1 MKDFKLLNYNGK
13 LYKIFMKGKTLYINF
28 NGKTKVIS
36 ENVLKY
42 SLEYFNKSLWISIYN
57 TIQLIILLE
66 ISIQED
72 KEIKINKQ
80 LVIDTKG
87 YSEKIDSLTMIIKN
101 TNQINLVFRGWNN
114 NKSFIFNS
122 NISICNKFNIIS
134 DNTSNSRKRP
144 FSVYSEDDKAILLIS
159 EKGQCEEYVLYN
171 LIEDRVEESFSLPNT
186 SDVSM
191 IKYDEKPIIFYN
203 KRIDSKL
210 YIRYRYI
217 DIEKEEEN
225 IHEEKILN
233 SLPQDIINPQISLY
247 MGIIYLVW
255 KSNRCIRS
263 AMSRNLSNWNINYSE
278 ECINNINT
286 SIIKVCEDR
295 IERMNTYMK
304 ENIVYNLIVNREN
317 CKIRDQSYK
326 LLELMFYENSLSKKL
341 DNMNNLLNIQQ
352 YYNSKNEEYLSKI
365 RELNSIIME
374 KDKIIYKLLSR

>member
-1 MKDFKLLNYNGK
+1 ME
-13 LYKIFMKGKTLYINF
+13 GKTLYINF

-233 SLPQDIINPQISLY
+233 SLPQDIINPQISVY

>member
-1 MKDFKLLNYNGK
+1 M
-13 LYKIFMKGKTLYINF
+13 
-28 NGKTKVIS
+28 
-36 ENVLKY
+36 
-42 SLEYFNKSLWISIYN
+42 FNKL
-57 TIQLIILLE
+57 
-66 ISIQED
+66 
-72 KEIKINKQ
+72 
-80 LVIDTKG
+80 
-87 YSEKIDSLTMIIKN
+87 
-101 TNQINLVFRGWNN
+101 F
-114 NKSFIFNS
+114 
-122 NISICNKFNIIS
+122 
-134 DNTSNSRKRP
+134 
-144 FSVYSEDDKAILLIS
+144 ILLIS

-233 SLPQDIINPQISLY
+233 SLPQDIINPQISVY

-341 DNMNNLLNIQQ
+341 DNMNNLLNIQ
-352 YYNSKNEEYLSKI
+352 L
-365 RELNSIIME
+365 
-374 KDKIIYKLLSR
+374 

>member
-1 MKDFKLLNYNGK
+1 
-13 LYKIFMKGKTLYINF
+13 
-28 NGKTKVIS
+28 
-36 ENVLKY
+36 
-42 SLEYFNKSLWISIYN
+42 
-57 TIQLIILLE
+57 
-66 ISIQED
+66 
-72 KEIKINKQ
+72 
-80 LVIDTKG
+80 
-87 YSEKIDSLTMIIKN
+87 
-101 TNQINLVFRGWNN
+101 
-114 NKSFIFNS
+114 
-122 NISICNKFNIIS
+122 
-134 DNTSNSRKRP
+134 
-144 FSVYSEDDKAILLIS
+144 
-159 EKGQCEEYVLYN
+159 
-171 LIEDRVEESFSLPNT
+171 
-186 SDVSM
+186 M

-233 SLPQDIINPQISLY
+233 SLPQDIINPQISVY
-247 MGIIYLVW
+247 MGIIYLGW
-255 KSNRCIRS
+255 KRNRCIRS

>member
-13 LYKIFMKGKTLYINF
+13 LYKIFMEGKTLYINF

-203 KRIDSKL
+203 KRIDCKL
-210 YIRYRYI
+210 
-217 DIEKEEEN
+217 
-225 IHEEKILN
+225 
-233 SLPQDIINPQISLY
+233 
-247 MGIIYLVW
+247 
-255 KSNRCIRS
+255 
-263 AMSRNLSNWNINYSE
+263 
-278 ECINNINT
+278 
-286 SIIKVCEDR
+286 
-295 IERMNTYMK
+295 
-304 ENIVYNLIVNREN
+304 
-317 CKIRDQSYK
+317 
-326 LLELMFYENSLSKKL
+326 
-341 DNMNNLLNIQQ
+341 
-352 YYNSKNEEYLSKI
+352 
-365 RELNSIIME
+365 
-374 KDKIIYKLLSR
+374 

>member
-1 MKDFKLLNYNGK
+1 
-13 LYKIFMKGKTLYINF
+13 
-28 NGKTKVIS
+28 
-36 ENVLKY
+36 
-42 SLEYFNKSLWISIYN
+42 
-57 TIQLIILLE
+57 
-66 ISIQED
+66 
-72 KEIKINKQ
+72 
-80 LVIDTKG
+80 
-87 YSEKIDSLTMIIKN
+87 
-101 TNQINLVFRGWNN
+101 
-114 NKSFIFNS
+114 
-122 NISICNKFNIIS
+122 
-134 DNTSNSRKRP
+134 
-144 FSVYSEDDKAILLIS
+144 
-159 EKGQCEEYVLYN
+159 
-171 LIEDRVEESFSLPNT
+171 
-186 SDVSM
+186 
-191 IKYDEKPIIFYN
+191 
-203 KRIDSKL
+203 
-210 YIRYRYI
+210 
-217 DIEKEEEN
+217 
-225 IHEEKILN
+225 
-233 SLPQDIINPQISLY
+233 

>member
-1 MKDFKLLNYNGK
+1 
-13 LYKIFMKGKTLYINF
+13 
-28 NGKTKVIS
+28 
-36 ENVLKY
+36 
-42 SLEYFNKSLWISIYN
+42 
-57 TIQLIILLE
+57 
-66 ISIQED
+66 
-72 KEIKINKQ
+72 
-80 LVIDTKG
+80 
-87 YSEKIDSLTMIIKN
+87 
-101 TNQINLVFRGWNN
+101 
-114 NKSFIFNS
+114 
-122 NISICNKFNIIS
+122 
-134 DNTSNSRKRP
+134 
-144 FSVYSEDDKAILLIS
+144 
-159 EKGQCEEYVLYN
+159 
-171 LIEDRVEESFSLPNT
+171 
-186 SDVSM
+186 M

-233 SLPQDIINPQISLY
+233 SLPQDIINPQISVY